1 LLVASSTVIKG
12 WEQWPPAAF
21 ILLANSW
28 ILIQPFS
35 IKKINNSTAIV
46 TTTRKTKNISNYNN
60 NNNNNGKN
68 LGFNSTISIKKTK
81 YGTTNK

>member
-21 ILLANSW
+21 IQLEKIW

-35 IKKINNSTAIV
+35 IKK
-46 TTTRKTKNISNYNN
+46 TKNNKNNNNINKNKNKNKNN
-60 NNNNNGKN
+60 NNNISG
-68 LGFNSTISIKKTK
+68 LSTVIK
-81 YGTTNK
+81 G